1 MQARTTVATP
11 VRLDGP
17 SRSVLIRGTA
27 LARATYWLSGALAL
41 ITAIA
46 AAATFFMPGVLR
58 GPAVMNG
65 SARGTALVI
74 IVLGLPV
81 LLIAMWSAG
90 KGSIRALILWLGVI
104 AYFSYNAVM
113 FIFATPF
120 NQLFL
125 LYVAMF
131 SLCFWSATS
140 ILHQVDVEA
149 LRARFS
155 PSLPVRGL
163 AAYALAIVALNALV
177 WLRNVVPSVL
187 SGTPPSWLDGTGLT
201 THPVYVLDLAFWLP
215 LMAVAAIWLWRRRP
229 WGYLLMGSIL
239 TMWVIESVGVA
250 VDQLMG
256 SAADPASTMASAVM
270 TPVFGVLA
278 LVGLIPLYLYFR
290 HLDGGARSVAL
301 INPNSVLRRMS

>member
-1 MQARTTVATP
+1 MVATP
-11 VRLDGP
+11 VRLHRA
-17 SRSVLIRGTA
+17 SRSVLLRGTA
-27 LARATYWLSGALAL
+27 LARSTCWLSGALAVV
-41 ITAIA
+41 TAL
-46 AAATFFMPGVLR
+46 AAATTFFIPGVLR

-65 SARGTALVI
+65 SARGTALVM
-74 IVLGLPV
+74 IVLGIPA
-81 LLIAMWSAG
+81 LLIAMWSAAN
-90 KGSIRALILWLGVI
+90 GSIRALIVWLGVI
-104 AYFSYNAVM
+104 AYLSYNAVM

-155 PSLPVRGL
+155 PRLPVRGL
-163 AAYALAIVALNALV
+163 AAYALFIVALNALV

-187 SGTPPSWLDGTGLT
+187 SSTPPSWLDGTGLG

-215 LMAVAAIWLWRRRP
+215 LMAVAAFWLWRRRP
-229 WGYLLMGSIL
+229 WGYLLVGSIL

-250 VDQLMG
+250 VDQWMG
-256 SAADPASTMASAVM
+256 SAADPASTVASAAM

-278 LVGLIPLYLYFR
+278 LVGLIPLYVYFR
-290 HLDGGARSVAL
+290 HLNDL
-301 INPNSVLRRMS
+301 D

>member
-1 MQARTTVATP
+1 MVATSI
-11 VRLDGP
+11 RFNGAF
-17 SRSVLIRGTA
+17 RSVFIHGTA
-27 LARATYWLSGALAL
+27 LARSTYWLSGALTLVTAL
-41 ITAIA
+41 AV
-46 AAATFFMPGVLR
+46 AATFFIPGVLR

-74 IVLGLPV
+74 LAVGVPA
-81 LLIAMWSAG
+81 LLIAMGSAA
-90 KGSIRALILWLGVI
+90 KGSIRALIVWLGVI
-104 AYFSYNAVM
+104 AYLSYNAVM

-140 ILHQVDVEA
+140 ILHQVDLEA

-155 PSLPVRGL
+155 PRLPVRGL
-163 AAYALAIVALNALV
+163 AAYALVIVALNGLV

-187 SGTPPSWLDGTGLT
+187 SSTPPSWLDGTGLG

-215 LMAVAAIWLWRRRP
+215 LMAVAAVWLWRRRP
-229 WGYLLMGSIL
+229 WGYVLVGSIL

-250 VDQLMG
+250 VDQWMG
-256 SAADPASTMASAVM
+256 SAADPASNVASASM
-270 TPVFGVLA
+270 TPVFAVLA
-278 LVGLIPLYLYFR
+278 LIGLIPLYFYFH
-290 HLDGGARSVAL
+290 HLDGVD
-301 INPNSVLRRMS
+301 

>member
-1 MQARTTVATP
+1 MVATP
-11 VRLDGP
+11 IRLARG

-27 LARATYWLSGALAL
+27 LARSTYWLSGALAL
-41 ITAIA
+41 ISALATST
-46 AAATFFMPGVLR
+46 TFFIPGVLR

-74 IVLGLPV
+74 LVLGIPA
-81 LLIAMWSAG
+81 LLIAMWSTA
-90 KGSIRALILWLGVI
+90 KGSIRALIVWLGVI
-104 AYFSYNAVM
+104 AYLSYNAVM

-125 LYVAMF
+125 FYVAMF
-131 SLCFWSATS
+131 SLSFWSATS

-155 PSLPVRGL
+155 PRLPVRGL
-163 AAYALAIVALNALV
+163 AAYALAIVALNGLT

-187 SGTPPSWLDGTGLT
+187 SSTPPSWLDGTGLG

-215 LMAVAAIWLWRRRP
+215 LMAVAAFWLWHRRP
-229 WGYLLMGSIL
+229 WGYLLVGSIL
-239 TMWVIESVGVA
+239 IMWVVESVGVA
-250 VDQLMG
+250 VDQWMG
-256 SAADPASTMASAVM
+256 SAADPASTVASAAM

-278 LVGLIPLYLYFR
+278 LVGLIPLYFYFR
-290 HLDGGARSVAL
+290 HLND
-301 INPNSVLRRMS
+301 ID

>member
-1 MQARTTVATP
+1 MVATP
-11 VRLDGP
+11 VRLNGA

-27 LARATYWLSGALAL
+27 LARSAYWLSGALAL
-41 ITAIA
+41 VTAL
-46 AAATFFMPGVLR
+46 AAATTFFIPGVLR

-65 SARGTALVI
+65 SARGTALMI
-74 IVLGLPV
+74 LVLGIPA
-81 LLIAMWSAG
+81 LLIAMWSAAN
-90 KGSIRALILWLGVI
+90 GSIRALIVWLGVI
-104 AYFSYNAVM
+104 AYLSYNAVM

-149 LRARFS
+149 LHARFS
-155 PSLPVRGL
+155 PRLPVRGL
-163 AAYALAIVALNALV
+163 AAYALFIVALNALV

-187 SGTPPSWLDGTGLT
+187 SSTPPSWLDGTGLG

-215 LMAVAAIWLWRRRP
+215 LMAVAAFWLWRRRP
-229 WGYLLMGSIL
+229 WGYLLVGSIL

-250 VDQLMG
+250 VDQWMG
-256 SAADPASTMASAVM
+256 SAADPASTVASAAM
-270 TPVFGVLA
+270 TPVFVVLA
-278 LVGLIPLYLYFR
+278 LVGLIPLYVYFR
-290 HLDGGARSVAL
+290 HL
-301 INPNSVLRRMS
+301 NSID

>member
-1 MQARTTVATP
+1 MVATP
-11 VRLDGP
+11 IRLDRE
-17 SRSVLIRGTA
+17 SRSVLDQGTR
-27 LARATYWLSGALAL
+27 LARSTYWLSGALAL
-41 ITAIA
+41 VTALA
-46 AAATFFMPGVLR
+46 VAATFFIPGVLR
-58 GPAVMNG
+58 GPAVMSG

-74 IVLGLPV
+74 LALGLPA
-81 LLIAMWSAG
+81 LLIAMLSAAW
-90 KGSIRALILWLGVI
+90 GSIRALIVWLGVI
-104 AYFSYNAVM
+104 AYLSYNAVM

-140 ILHQVDVEA
+140 ILHQVDVGA

-155 PSLPVRGL
+155 PRLPVRGL
-163 AAYALAIVALNALV
+163 AAYALVIVALNALV

-187 SGTPPSWLDGTGLT
+187 STAPPSWLDGTGLG

-215 LMAVAAIWLWRRRP
+215 LMAVAAVWLWRRRP
-229 WGYLLMGSIL
+229 WGYLIVGSIL

-250 VDQLMG
+250 VDQWMG
-256 SAADPASTMASAVM
+256 SAADPASTVASAVM

-278 LVGLIPLYLYFR
+278 LVGLIPLYVYFR
-290 HLDGGARSVAL
+290 HLNNID
-301 INPNSVLRRMS
+301 